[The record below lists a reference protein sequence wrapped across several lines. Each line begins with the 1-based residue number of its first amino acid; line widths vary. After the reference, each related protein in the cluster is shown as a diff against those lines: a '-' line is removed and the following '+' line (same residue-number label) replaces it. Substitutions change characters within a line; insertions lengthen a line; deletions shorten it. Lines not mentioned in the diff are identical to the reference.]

1 MSAVSEEKQYQL
13 DGLKW
18 LLVIVL
24 LVAGIGGNYYYAN
37 LAESDP
43 GLLYRVLGV
52 LVLFAMAA
60 FVAAKTGKGAAFVS
74 LFRGARTELRKV
86 GWPTAQER
94 NQTTLMVLAVVIVMA
109 LLLWGLDALFG
120 ALAKLV
126 IG

>member
-18 LLVIVL
+18 LVVVVL
-24 LVAGIGGNYYYAN
+24 LVAGIGGNYYFAN
-37 LAESDP
+37 MAESDP

-52 LVLFAMAA
+52 LALFAMAA
-60 FVAAKTGKGAAFVS
+60 FVAAKTEKGAGFVA

-86 GWPTAQER
+86 VWPTAQER